1 VLSSQTTLK
10 HLPGYGE
17 RSAIA
22 VSPLPLLLIGEGQLV
37 ALSGRQFG
45 GFKQGPLNALIA
57 PPGKRHERSMPVRL
71 TPNSQNSPGGP

>member
-1 VLSSQTTLK
+1 VFSSQITLK

-37 ALSGRQFG
+37 ALPGRQFG
-45 GFKQGPLNALIA
+45 GFKQGHAECA
-57 PPGKRHERSMPVRL
+57 YCAAWK
-71 TPNSQNSPGGP
+71 TA